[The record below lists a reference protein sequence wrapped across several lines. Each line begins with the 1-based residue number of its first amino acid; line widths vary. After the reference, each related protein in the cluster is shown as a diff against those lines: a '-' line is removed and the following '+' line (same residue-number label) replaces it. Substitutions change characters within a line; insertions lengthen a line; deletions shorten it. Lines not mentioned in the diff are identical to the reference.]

1 MLVQHNHFSEIF
13 QQFSYQQHVKSPTT
27 EAGSCLDLVWTD
39 EHLALDIAVSVVP
52 SISKIRNCKKITL
65 LIIVSLSLYYD

>member
-52 SISKIRNCKKITL
+52 
-65 LIIVSLSLYYD
+65 VYYDFHDAVTISLKFPDE